1 MYISNIEKAKISY
14 DHKDKIQRLFKK
26 YVNNELYI
34 NHFSLNVFFGD
45 GQSIFLSPTPEM
57 AEELCKH
64 DFVSDDSNYDPEIYK
79 NLKLYPWRSVQ
90 RHEADKVIN
99 FIKEEKFGM
108 RSGNMIVRDL
118 GDGRYIMYSFATHK
132 RDNSDFPGQFNYLYH
147 CKANY
152 IAQMGDF
159 LYDNLLPVINQYAN
173 KTGVE
178 MPKLNNFAPIELE
191 SNLYSNE
198 QRDILHTI
206 NERTNTNVLKVI
218 ENKRGVSLW
227 LINGGR
233 VQTL

>member
-14 DHKDKIQRLFKK
+14 DHKDKIQHLFKNHIK
-26 YVNNELYI
+26 NELHI
-34 NHFSLNVFFGD
+34 NHFSLNVFFGN

-64 DFVSDDSNYDPEIYK
+64 DFVSEDSNYDPEIYK

-90 RHEADKVIN
+90 RHEADRVIN

-118 GDGRYIMYSFATHK
+118 GNGQYIMYSFATHK
-132 RDNSDFPGQFNYLYH
+132 RDNTDFPGQFNYLYH

-173 KTGVE
+173 KTDIE
-178 MPKLNNFAPIELE
+178 MPKLNNFEPIELE
-191 SNLYSNE
+191 STLNQNE
-198 QRDILHTI
+198 QRDMFHTI
-206 NERTNTNVLKVI
+206 NNASCISALKII
-218 ENKRGVSLW
+218 EKKRGVILR
-227 LINGGR
+227 LINGGKIDK
-233 VQTL
+233 